1 MFRDRYLGSNDRRNA
16 AVAIKQE
23 IILKQAF
30 FPHTAHTEELV
41 CTSFS
46 SQYLHRIYLS
56 FIFLILWRSPSGET
70 RQTNVHILNT
80 DNADCHKNDSHTQ
93 LFNSVLSQAGGS
105 VYLMMT
111 VWVLQA
117 VWPAP

>member
-1 MFRDRYLGSNDRRNA
+1 M
-16 AVAIKQE
+16 
-23 IILKQAF
+23 
-30 FPHTAHTEELV
+30 H
-41 CTSFS
+41 
-46 SQYLHRIYLS
+46 
-56 FIFLILWRSPSGET
+56 FIFFSVSPQNLFVIHFFILWRSPSGET